1 MQLSFSNFLRDVF
14 ARRKCTEIA
23 AGASTL
29 LFTVKERLKSFQTWP
44 WKVPDDYRIRCF
56 LTKLLSESSII
67 AASYGEINLALE
79 VLEACILG
87 EKSISHISSV
97 ALERCDETPEVSGK
111 KKTQALGS
119 S

>member
-1 MQLSFSNFLRDVF
+1 M
-14 ARRKCTEIA
+14 
-23 AGASTL
+23 

-97 ALERCDETPEVSGK
+97 ALERCEETPEVSGK